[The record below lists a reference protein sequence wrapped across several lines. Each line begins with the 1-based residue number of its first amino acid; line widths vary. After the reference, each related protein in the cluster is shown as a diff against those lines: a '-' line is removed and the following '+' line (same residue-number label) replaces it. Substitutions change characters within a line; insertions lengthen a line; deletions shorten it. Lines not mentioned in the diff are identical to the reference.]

1 VVLGCSVTLTN
12 ILANLHNHPAAMQQL
27 RSEQQALV
35 ARHGPYLSTA
45 VLQEMPYAEAVIRET
60 LRLRK

>member
-1 VVLGCSVTLTN
+1 MTLTN

-27 RSEQQALV
+27 RQEQQALL
-35 ARHGPYLSTA
+35 ARHGSQLSTG
-45 VLQEMPYAEAVIRET
+45 VLREMPYAEAVIRET